1 LKFKID
7 ENLPIEIADLL
18 RANDFLADT
27 VNEENLSG
35 ENDSILS
42 NVCKEEVRILI
53 TLDLDFSDIRNYPLN
68 EFPGFIVLR
77 LKSQDKES
85 IINLF
90 KRFIPFIQ
98 KENIQHK
105 LCILEEHKIRIRE

>member
-1 LKFKID
+1 MKFKID
-7 ENLPIEIADLL
+7 ENLPVEIADLL
-18 RANDFLADT
+18 RAKNLQADT

-35 ENDSILS
+35 EDDSAIS
-42 NVCKEEVRILI
+42 IVCKKEERILI
-53 TLDLDFSDIRNYPLN
+53 TLDLDFSDIRNYPPK
-68 EFPGFIVLR
+68 EYPGFIVLR

-98 KENIQHK
+98 EENIQNK
-105 LCILEEHKIRIRE
+105 LCILEENKVRIRE